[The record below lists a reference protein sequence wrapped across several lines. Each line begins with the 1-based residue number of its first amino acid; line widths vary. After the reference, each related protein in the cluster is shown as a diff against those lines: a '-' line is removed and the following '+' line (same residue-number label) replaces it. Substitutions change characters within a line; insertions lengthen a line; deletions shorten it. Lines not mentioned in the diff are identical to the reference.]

1 MKKLLLLFLLL
12 PFLGFAQV
20 DVDLAN
26 WSLISNGDVTAK
38 RNFIEASTF
47 RTSQNPITFNS
58 TGANITGWNNSNF
71 EHYRYFEVSI
81 APTNGNFIKISNLF
95 FQQTN
100 SGSAGPLTYIAK
112 YYISENGN
120 LPDTS
125 EFFNKAEDLISEE
138 SINNNPI
145 KEVKINQYLNPKQK
159 LTVRFYS
166 KGNDYNNIYWQILA
180 NTLKVTGYQ
189 ITKPL
194 EGNYIIGSADNCD
207 FPNITSAINVL
218 NNVGVSGSVTFLLN
232 ENQTVTSQITINQFS
247 ETVKKDNN
255 TLTIKPN
262 FGKEILISGKIGNG
276 AVIALNG
283 ADKVIIDGNNG
294 FNDHK
299 LTIYNSYDVFGSYE
313 KRVGIWMYNG
323 AENNKFQN
331 LIVQLNILGV
341 TVGTYSAGIYSGG
354 NSIGGNGNNS
364 YNSILNTTFKDVKQA
379 IIIDGSN
386 LENTN
391 WIIKNN
397 IIGSSDDN
405 RKPFLGIYIRN
416 VSYYNVSNNVIDGI
430 QLPSGLG
437 GSSNHSGIYLD
448 NAEKGAI
455 TKNVTANIRNSAGN
469 SYGYGIFIKG
479 KISQIDGNI
488 IKDLNSNSTNEGS
501 YGIRSEGNDIT
512 IYNNDISNVFSS
524 QSKNTNGIYVSGD
537 NQLIYNNFINDVKSA
552 GGGGT
557 DSENG
562 FGVFINKGKGVKL
575 YYNTVALKTNQNKGV
590 SAALFIKDG
599 SELDIRNNI
608 FVNHQSGGAQRFAI
622 YSKVTNS
629 GNFIHLDYNNY
640 YSSQYVGSLGEGD
653 ANRHSTL
660 ADWIKATKKDS
671 NSKNSQPAFV
681 SSDDL
686 HLKSGSAND
695 NLQGVS
701 ISGISTD
708 IDGEFR
714 VKPYMGA
721 DEIVCVL
728 PTVSAGGSF
737 KICTGSTTPPMGG
750 SVTGGLSAQWTGG
763 TGTWTNADDPA
774 RATYTAGPGE
784 SGLVTLTLTSTG
796 SCGSVSSTATVT
808 IGAISTYN
816 GTEWTNGNPNTE
828 NNGLSIIIASGTY
841 KTSHD
846 NNIIACSCEVKSGA
860 SLVISSGTFA
870 KIDNNL
876 TIKDGGNIT
885 VESDGNLI
893 QVQDYPTP
901 SNSGIITVKRDIK
914 VSGNRQQ
921 YNYLGSPVAFTADQ
935 SFKTIYPG
943 TTFVLYHN
951 EANNLFYNSSG
962 ANVPGRGLAVKEPT
976 GKGEETVTAVYKGSP
991 QNGVIE
997 FGMINGNVS
1006 NPNRGYNLL
1015 GNPYPSNIDLKKLYK
1030 INGGDERKNIDAN
1043 FYFWDNTANE
1053 IFDQKGDNY
1062 EGEAYA
1068 IFNVLA
1074 GTNGTGTKAATVGK
1088 GHVPTNYVKVGQ
1100 GFMGRSLKASYKLIY
1115 NNSIRID
1122 SEPPVDFFGKNS
1134 TASQDDR
1141 YWLQMTTPSGIIST
1155 MAIVHYAEGNDLFGL
1170 EDSRTMGGSDGIYSI
1185 IDNEKLAIDGR
1196 SSFQNSA
1203 VIPLGTQHFIN
1214 GNYTIGIEG
1223 SEGIFANGQPIYL
1236 KDKQTG
1242 TVTNVTE
1249 GDYAFAANAGSST
1262 GRFEIIYRP
1271 ETVLVTDTK
1280 VKEGIVVYRDG
1291 NDFVIKGPKT
1301 IASIE
1306 VYDPSGKLV
1315 TILQPNSKQGVL
1327 DSSKLIRGMYL
1338 LKITSADG
1346 EVTSKKIIK

>member
-20 DVDLAN
+20 
-26 WSLISNGDVTAK
+26 
-38 RNFIEASTF
+38 
-47 RTSQNPITFNS
+47 
-58 TGANITGWNNSNF
+58 
-71 EHYRYFEVSI
+71 
-81 APTNGNFIKISNLF
+81 
-95 FQQTN
+95 
-100 SGSAGPLTYIAK
+100 SGTYI
-112 YYISENGN
+112 IS
-120 LPDTS
+120 TS
-125 EFFNKAEDLISEE
+125 NSDANFKTLTAAVAR
-138 SINNNPI
+138 IN
-145 KEVKINQYLNPKQK
+145 
-159 LTVRFYS
+159 
-166 KGNDYNNIYWQILA
+166 A
-180 NTLKVTGYQ
+180 
-189 ITKPL
+189 
-194 EGNYIIGSADNCD
+194 
-207 FPNITSAINVL
+207 
-218 NNVGVSGSVTFLLN
+218 VGLSGPVTFLLD
-232 ENQTVTSQITINQFS
+232 ENQTINSQIVINQLKGS
-247 ETVKKDNN
+247 SAIN

-262 FGKEILISGKIGNG
+262 VEKDVVINANMADGSTGVA
-276 AVIALNG
+276 AVFMFNG
-283 ADKVIIDGNNG
+283 ADNIIIDG
-294 FNDHK
+294 
-299 LTIYNSYDVFGSYE
+299 YNSETSSRPNLTLLNNDNLNYTFRSIIWIASNGSIGSSNIIV
-313 KRVGIWMYNG
+313 KNSIL
-323 AENNKFQN
+323 KFSSRNQQN
-331 LIVQLNILGV
+331 SLL
-341 TVGTYSAGIYSGG
+341 AAIYSGS
-354 NSIGGNGNNS
+354 NSIGGNNTINVSSSTASNSNITVENNEFLNVKEGVHIEGNGDVLKRSKNWNIHNNTMKGGEGSANKLNRGIYVLNS
-364 YNSILNTTFKDVKQA
+364 TNFVISNNFISGVLRYSNATFQETAGISIVGESSGKVDSN
-379 IIIDGSN
+379 IIDDVSN
-386 LENTN
+386 LNYASDGAIGGVFINVNKGLTITVSNNMISKVYSGAKDSNDWNYYYKGFGIYVKSGGIINLYFNTIVMN
-391 WIIKNN
+391 YANAGGLTSCVYLESGAEFNIKNN
-397 IIGSSDDN
+397 IFYNSQPGTQY
-405 RKPFLGIYIRN
+405 GIFGFIPISN
-416 VSYYNVSNNVIDGI
+416 IKSISNNDYFIANSTGNFSNRLKNTTYTGATGFTSWKEDLDKEELGSII
-430 QLPSGLG
+430 QLPIFDP
-437 GSSNHSGIYLD
+437 SNG
-448 NAEKGAI
+448 
-455 TKNVTANIRNSAGN
+455 
-469 SYGYGIFIKG
+469 
-479 KISQIDGNI
+479 
-488 IKDLNSNSTNEGS
+488 
-501 YGIRSEGNDIT
+501 
-512 IYNNDISNVFSS
+512 
-524 QSKNTNGIYVSGD
+524 
-537 NQLIYNNFINDVKSA
+537 
-552 GGGGT
+552 
-557 DSENG
+557 
-562 FGVFINKGKGVKL
+562 
-575 YYNTVALKTNQNKGV
+575 
-590 SAALFIKDG
+590 
-599 SELDIRNNI
+599 
-608 FVNHQSGGAQRFAI
+608 
-622 YSKVTNS
+622 
-629 GNFIHLDYNNY
+629 
-640 YSSQYVGSLGEGD
+640 
-653 ANRHSTL
+653 
-660 ADWIKATKKDS
+660 
-671 NSKNSQPAFV
+671 
-681 SSDDL
+681 L

-876 TIKDGGNIT
+876 TIRDGGNIT

-893 QVQDYPTP
+893 QIQDTPTTP
-901 SNSGIITVKRDIK
+901 NSGIITVKRDIK

-935 SFKTIYPG
+935 SYKTIYPG

-976 GKGEETVTAVYKGSP
+976 GKGEETVTAVYKGLP

-1074 GTNGTGTKAATVGK
+1074 GSNGTGTKAATVGK

-1115 NNSIRID
+1115 NNSIRVD

-1141 YWLQMTTPSGIIST
+1141 YWLQMKASSGIVST

-1196 SSFQNSA
+1196 SSFQNAA